1 MEAYVAGR
9 HARSLLRRARYSAWP
24 RLHACM
30 DVAARTPEGERPQW
44 WRPAVTMLR
53 PYVDMDAK
61 SPLELY
67 VAGQGSRVR
76 AELASGSACP
86 PHLPRG
92 AFVFAELPGDVGSVR
107 IESPA
112 LSFARFAQEVVEE
125 ESAGGIDAVQTRAL
139 LLDYGYELC
148 GSYARDA
155 LAPLE
160 SECHYFLNPTTTSR
174 DLSAW
179 CGSLYRYRHKRRAE
193 ACAREV
199 LEGSASPMETLH
211 AIVLSSGPEKG
222 GMALGRPLLNE
233 QLRVGPAE
241 RWVLHRHS
249 MRPDLFFPELNLAIE
264 HLGGKHGSGAA
275 YEEDAAREQVYAA
288 LDIALFT
295 TTRRDM
301 ETPQNYDLFL
311 RRLIHRLGK
320 ERGRSLERRLLERL
334 NDPLVTRARWEMVD
348 ILTGKG

>member
-1 MEAYVAGR
+1 M
-9 HARSLLRRARYSAWP
+9 
-24 RLHACM
+24 LH
-30 DVAARTPEGERPQW
+30 
-44 WRPAVTMLR
+44 
-53 PYVDMDAK
+53 PYVDRGAR

-67 VAGQGSRVR
+67 VAGRGPRVR
-76 AELASGSACP
+76 AELASGHACP
-86 PHLPRG
+86 LHLLRG
-92 AFVFAELPGDVGSVR
+92 AFVFAELPGTVGSVR
-107 IESPA
+107 IESPT

-125 ESAGGIDAVQTRAL
+125 ELAGGIDVVQARAL

-155 LAPLE
+155 LAPLKV
-160 SECHYFLNPTTTSR
+160 ECHYFLNPTITPR

-179 CGSLYRYRHKRRAE
+179 CGALYRYRHKRRAE
-193 ACAREV
+193 ACALEV

-211 AIVLSSGPEKG
+211 AIVLSSGPERG

-233 QLRVGPAE
+233 QLRVDPAE
-241 RWVLHRHS
+241 RWALNCPS

-264 HLGGKHGSGAA
+264 HLGRKHGSGVA

-288 LDIALFT
+288 LGIALFT

-301 ETPQNYDLFL
+301 ETPRSYDLFL

-320 ERGRSLERRLLERL
+320 ERGRSLERKLLERL
-334 NDPLVTRARWEMVD
+334 NDPVVTRARWEMVD
-348 ILTGKG
+348 ILTSKGDGRPV